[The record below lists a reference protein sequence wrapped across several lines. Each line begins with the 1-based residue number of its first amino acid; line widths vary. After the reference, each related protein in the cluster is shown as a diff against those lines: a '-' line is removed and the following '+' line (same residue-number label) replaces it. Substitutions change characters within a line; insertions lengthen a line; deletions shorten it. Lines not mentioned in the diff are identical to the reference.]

1 MWVQDNDF
9 LVSHSWFCFTQ
20 KIISSLFTIQSF
32 KCTETEIADL
42 EAIINIF
49 VHGAKLAN

>member
-20 KIISSLFTIQSF
+20 KIISSLFMIQSF
-32 KCTETEIADL
+32 KCTETEI
-42 EAIINIF
+42 EAIINIL
-49 VHGAKLAN
+49 VYGAKLAN